1 MVAEEFK
8 KEIHE
13 DIREFN
19 KKIIEA
25 NMECTKYCKELKKR
39 NGNKTQRSHQV
50 KAERIKEHRLLRDYV
65 RHIMGWLA

>member
-19 KKIIEA
+19 KKIIET
-25 NMECTKYCKELKKR
+25 NMECTEYCKELEKR

-50 KAERIKEHRLLRDYV
+50 KADRSKEHRLLRDYV
-65 RHIMGWLA
+65 RHLMGWLA

>member
-1 MVAEEFK
+1 MVVEEFK

-13 DIREFN
+13 EN

-25 NMECTKYCKELKKR
+25 NMECTEYCKELEKH